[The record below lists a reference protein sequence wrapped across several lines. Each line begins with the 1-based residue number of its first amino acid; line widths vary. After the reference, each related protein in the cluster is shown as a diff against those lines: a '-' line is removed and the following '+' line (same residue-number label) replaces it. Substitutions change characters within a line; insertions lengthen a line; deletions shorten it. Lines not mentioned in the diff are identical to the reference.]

1 MCQHGT
7 LATAREGREAF
18 FSLLD
23 VLSRVMLAIAFCP
36 PGGLSRVVVMAIGVQ
51 RLHADKTTLDLRP

>member
-7 LATAREGREAF
+7 LATARKRREAF

-23 VLSRVMLAIAFCP
+23 VLSRVMLAIAFCLT
-36 PGGLSRVVVMAIGVQ
+36 GGLSRVVVTAIGVQ